1 MLQIPFKIKLYLAH
15 LCQLKFLK
23 ILRNLK
29 KKYGK
34 DIIKAPIHLSDG
46 NKKQLINIFKKNKR
60 RLGYI

>member
-1 MLQIPFKIKLYLAH
+1 MSI
-15 LCQLKFLK
+15 K
-23 ILRNLK
+23 ILKNFEELIK
-29 KKYGK
+29 KNGK